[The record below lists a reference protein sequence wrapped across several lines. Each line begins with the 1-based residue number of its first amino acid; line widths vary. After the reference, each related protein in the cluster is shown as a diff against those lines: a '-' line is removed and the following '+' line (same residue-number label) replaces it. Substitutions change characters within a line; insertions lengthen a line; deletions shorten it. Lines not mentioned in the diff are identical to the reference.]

1 MLRRRGGR
9 GSVVKVAF
17 ALAALALAA
26 GTAYAE
32 DVEGCNGAWGE
43 WGDCVLDPNLGVFKR
58 YRFFK
63 VYAPPPPPGRRALL
77 ARQWHRQL

>member
-1 MLRRRGGR
+1 MMFSLSLSRSGLSEEGNQLARGRGVEASLPRSGGSRMLRRRGGR

-32 DVEGCNGAWGE
+32 DVEGCNGAWG
-43 WGDCVLDPNLGVFKR
+43 
-58 YRFFK
+58 
-63 VYAPPPPPGRRALL
+63 APAHDVP
-77 ARQWHRQL
+77 